1 MISSI
6 GICCIIIHKLYKSGL
21 GCKFVKMII
30 SIFDKANAR
39 VRWNGEIGKKIDSTH
54 GVLQGSIISPKS
66 FN

>member
-1 MISSI
+1 
-6 GICCIIIHKLYKSGL
+6 
-21 GCKFVKMII
+21 MII